1 MRCRRALVLAALLS
15 GAGCA
20 VDRGP
25 LKLPDPIPLITPS
38 PGLAVI
44 YLLRVP
50 REPFELLVHLNGS
63 RVAALPKESF
73 TALAL
78 KPGTYELLAVH
89 PNTSV
94 PSAVGQ
100 LTVSAGERR
109 FLYSAVPTRGSVS
122 MGVVP
127 VAGVVVPVFASVQTP
142 TGARRWTE
150 LSEFDAQGMFSVLTP
165 VAAEINAP

>member
-1 MRCRRALVLAALLS
+1 VRCRRALMIAVCLS
-15 GAGCA
+15 GVGCA

-38 PGLAVI
+38 PGLAVV

-50 REPFELLVHLNGS
+50 REPSELVVHLNGT

-78 KPGTYELLAVH
+78 EPGTYELLAVH
-89 PNTSV
+89 PNAAV
-94 PSAVGQ
+94 PSAVGR

-109 FLYSAVPTRGSVS
+109 LLYSAVPTKGSVS

-127 VAGVVVPVFASVQTP
+127 VAGVVVPVFTSTQTP

-150 LSEFDAQGMFSVLTP
+150 LSEFDAQGMFSVLAP
-165 VAAEINAP
+165 VAAEANAP